1 MAVVSIDTLK
11 EYREYKKD
19 VVMKFLTSFF
29 RDEEES
35 SGNSLELPY
44 FIKAKNAYN
53 EMIKNNKD
61 LTKYYNKIKGKE
73 K

>member
-1 MAVVSIDTLK
+1 MTVVSIDELRM
-11 EYREYKKD
+11 YREYKKD
-19 VVMKFLTSFF
+19 IVMKFLTSFF

-35 SGNSLELPY
+35 MGDTVELPY

-61 LTKYYNKIKGKE
+61 LTKYYNKIIKRNH
-73 K
+73 